1 MFRQAYLRTSLLD
14 LGWIPAD
21 FRSTVVVAHRTTY
34 NMWTSLSLLDIK
46 PRRRGSSCCLMG
58 SPDININS
66 GFKTAS
72 RGEPRAAQCGGT
84 APCQASLVFSCCRL
98 CFSSHSSRVS
108 WWMHRTSDL
117 TQCGLDNFAF
127 YVLYQ
132 PCPCPTAH
140 CSYLDIYISQNIR
153 LCKGDFE
160 GQFQTSL
167 QTRIMISFIWKFI
180 SIILIFLLF
189 PKRTSEKA

>member
-1 MFRQAYLRTSLLD
+1 MVALVSNEERNPQYPNMFRRAYLRTSLLA

-21 FRSTVVVAHRTTY
+21 FRSTVVVAHRRTTY

-46 PRRRGSSCCLMG
+46 PRRGSSCCLMG

-72 RGEPRAAQCGGT
+72 RGKPRAAQCGA

-127 YVLYQ
+127 YVLYTNPASAQ
-132 PCPCPTAH
+132 LHCTYIYC
-140 CSYLDIYISQNIR
+140 CSYFSFCLW
-153 LCKGDFE
+153 LCHGE
-160 GQFQTSL
+160 LSN
-167 QTRIMISFIWKFI
+167 
-180 SIILIFLLF
+180 
-189 PKRTSEKA
+189 

>member
-1 MFRQAYLRTSLLD
+1 MFQRAYFRTSLLA

-21 FRSTVVVAHRTTY
+21 FRSTVVVAHRRTTY

-46 PRRRGSSCCLMG
+46 PRRGSSCCLMG

-72 RGEPRAAQCGGT
+72 RGEPHAAQCGA

-127 YVLYQ
+127 YVLYTN
-132 PCPCPTAH
+132 PASTLLH
-140 CSYLDIYISQNIR
+140 TITYKSR
-153 LCKGDFE
+153 L
-160 GQFQTSL
+160 TSKKWHKK
-167 QTRIMISFIWKFI
+167 TDAIF
-180 SIILIFLLF
+180 SIFVRNGINPWHFF
-189 PKRTSEKA
+189 